1 MSKQQLS
8 QMINNLINDKP
19 EQAST
24 ALHDYL
30 AAKMQEVAGIK
41 ENYGSHDDKDLGELV
56 DAYLDQEGIHSFES
70 DRGVRSLGNLFRAL
84 DGKYSDIRDFLADN
98 SGACEAIVEWIKS
111 TNVQEWKENLES
123 VVGSGDDQ
131 EDEDEDFR

>member
-41 ENYGSHDDKDLGELV
+41 ENYGSHGDDNVPDDEINQLSKELEKVNARYQDLDTTFSEFVEFLTSNRLNSGDMQKAV
-56 DAYLDQEGIHSFES
+56 GQAFDAMSQLQDSFEVLEMEA
-70 DRGVRSLGNLFRAL
+70 DL
-84 DGKYSDIRDFLADN
+84 LA
-98 SGACEAIVEWIKS
+98 K
-111 TNVQEWKENLES
+111 Q
-123 VVGSGDDQ
+123 DDEQ
-131 EDEDEDFR
+131 DEF